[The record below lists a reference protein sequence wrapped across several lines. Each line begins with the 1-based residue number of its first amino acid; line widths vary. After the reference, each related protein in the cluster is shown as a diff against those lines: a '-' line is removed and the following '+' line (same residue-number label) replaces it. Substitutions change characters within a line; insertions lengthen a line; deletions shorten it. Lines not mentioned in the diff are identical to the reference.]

1 MDVFEFHRRL
11 RETGSFRTESPRRPL
26 PPFLGGLA
34 YHLGMARIYAKGY
47 RLSAHPDF
55 RERKWAPLSFE
66 VIRLIERC
74 GGQIAFEGFEHVRDL
89 DGSSA
94 VVAANHVSALET
106 YLIPSILLAWHDI
119 AYVLKDSLTRYPVLG
134 RCVRAIRPIPITRRS
149 PVADLRAVLRHGTEA
164 LDEGRF
170 VVLFPQGSR
179 HRLFNPAQFNT
190 IGTKLARHARR
201 PVLPL
206 CLATDF
212 LRIGSWQ
219 RDLFA
224 TVHPRS
230 VVRFA
235 CGAPIPWDLSEE
247 EMQRRQTDF
256 ISSTLARWEKED
268 NRRMLAPPQSAAPA
282 PDARR

>member
-1 MDVFEFHRRL
+1 MDVSEFHRRL
-11 RETGSFRTESPRRPL
+11 RETGFFRTESPRRPL
-26 PPFLGGLA
+26 PPFVAGLA
-34 YHLGMARIYAKGY
+34 YHLQMARIYAKGY
-47 RLSAHPDF
+47 GLSARPGF
-55 RERKWAPLSFE
+55 REREWAPLSFE
-66 VIRLIERC
+66 VARLVERC
-74 GGQIAFEGFEHVRDL
+74 GGRLAFEGFEHVRELGD
-89 DGSSA
+89 SAA
-94 VVAANHVSALET
+94 VVVANHVSSLET
-106 YLIPSILLAWHDI
+106 YLLPSFLLAWHDV

-134 RCVRAIRPIPITRRS
+134 RCVRAIRPIPVTRRS
-149 PVADLRAVLRHGTEA
+149 PVADLRAVLEHGTRA

-179 HRLFNPAQFNT
+179 HRLFDPAGFNT
-190 IGTKLARHARR
+190 LGTKLARRARR

-230 VVRFA
+230 TVRFA
-235 CGAPIPWDLSEE
+235 CGAPIPWDLPEDE
-247 EMQRRQTDF
+247 LQRRQTDF

-268 NRRMLAPPQSAAPA
+268 GRPLLAP
-282 PDARR
+282 ARP